1 MLQMKKQRFRKV
13 EQILWNG
20 FVHDKLLLLVSN
32 FPSPQVFRFFQII
45 LFGIHV
51 ICDLLRIVL

>member
-20 FVHDKLLLLVSN
+20 FVYDKLLLLISN
-32 FPSPQVFRFFQII
+32 FPFPQVFRFFQII
-45 LFGIHV
+45 LFGIH
-51 ICDLLRIVL
+51 ISCDLLRIVL